1 MSVLTRL
8 LQGLFKIGDFAST
21 SSGLAAYRLYKNASS
36 NAFYESGF
44 LIDKIDSIVHCD
56 LIELKDLT
64 SEVQEYELSKTNL
77 FFKDS
82 KFIHLGNLQT
92 LSSIR
97 LGYEYSTTQKDI
109 KLIRDYKISQL
120 ENNLLNMFTPIV
132 ISQTSDYKSTIE
144 NIFKYYEHFFVK
156 YKAIVYRDN
165 KIHDLYNTAYYLE
178 SLSDINLNN
187 VEYFKLYNAF
197 FAAYN
202 YGLSSIDAFN
212 FYMFGDILFENFI
225 EIDQLLDFQ
234 ELELCVISAFKKNP
248 NHIDEIQKFHN
259 SFKSIGYEFNSYN
272 DLFVLIENFI
282 RINVYSKYDSESL
295 DTFNKKLLD
304 FMILVQK
311 NKLRLFC
318 FFTLMNIFKV
328 ESSLSYN
335 QLLFCTSEIEKINPQ
350 LIPNFKVE
358 QSR

>member
-132 ISQTSDYKSTIE
+132 ISQTSDYKSTI
-144 NIFKYYEHFFVK
+144 
-156 YKAIVYRDN
+156 
-165 KIHDLYNTAYYLE
+165 
-178 SLSDINLNN
+178 
-187 VEYFKLYNAF
+187 
-197 FAAYN
+197 
-202 YGLSSIDAFN
+202 
-212 FYMFGDILFENFI
+212 
-225 EIDQLLDFQ
+225 
-234 ELELCVISAFKKNP
+234 
-248 NHIDEIQKFHN
+248 
-259 SFKSIGYEFNSYN
+259 
-272 DLFVLIENFI
+272 
-282 RINVYSKYDSESL
+282 
-295 DTFNKKLLD
+295 
-304 FMILVQK
+304 
-311 NKLRLFC
+311 
-318 FFTLMNIFKV
+318 
-328 ESSLSYN
+328 
-335 QLLFCTSEIEKINPQ
+335 
-350 LIPNFKVE
+350 
-358 QSR
+358 